1 MDKWLSEW
9 QTEVALAS
17 CEQCDWLYLLPP
29 TRLPER
35 CPHCGA
41 AAVAQLD
48 ETTNQP
54 VYTHPPELVLPFQVD
69 ARQAQQKVLAF
80 AKGAWFAPSDLKGEK
95 LHGRLQPLYLPLWL
109 VDADV
114 QAGWQAEMGFDYQ
127 VVSHRE
133 EFQNNRWHT
142 REVKETRI
150 RWEPRVG
157 TLQRRYDNRV
167 APALEE
173 QSAIERE
180 VGRFDLRGARPY
192 QPDTIAHA
200 FARLPNRPPDDAWSD
215 AQIAFMQA
223 AGEECRQAATADHM
237 RQYQWQ
243 PHFANTHWTQLL
255 YPIYTT
261 YYTDDD
267 GKTHTLT
274 IHGQTGRLA
283 GRRQASMKKARRW
296 SLVIGVVA
304 AAFFIVSFIL
314 LLAGL
319 VYEVALVMAGL
330 LFVGAVVTAVA
341 AFIPV
346 VAAWYLNHYS
356 Q

>member
-1 MDKWLSEW
+1 MENWLSDW
-9 QTEVALAS
+9 QTDVALAG
-17 CEQCDWLYLLPP
+17 CEQCDWLYMLPP
-29 TRLPER
+29 SRLPER

-41 AAVAQLD
+41 AALAALD
-48 ETTNQP
+48 ETTNKP

-69 ARQAQQKVLAF
+69 PRQAQQKLLAF
-80 AKGAWFAPSDLKGEK
+80 AKGTWFAPADLQGEK
-95 LHGRLQPLYLPLWL
+95 LNGRLQPLYLPLWL

-114 QAGWQAEMGFDYQ
+114 QAEWQAEMGFDYQ
-127 VVSHRE
+127 VVSHQE
-133 EFQNNRWHT
+133 EFQNNQWRT
-142 REVKETRI
+142 RQVKETRI

-157 TLQRRYDNRV
+157 TLHRHYDNRV

-173 QSAIERE
+173 QAAIEKK
-180 VGRFDLRGARPY
+180 VGRFDRQEARPY
-192 QPDTIAHA
+192 QPDALTHA
-200 FARLPNRPPDDAWSD
+200 FARLPNRPPDDAWPD
-215 AQIAFMQA
+215 AQLALMQA
-223 AGEECRQAATADHM
+223 AGEECQQAAAANHI
-237 RQYQWQ
+237 RQYHWQ

-283 GRRQASMKKARRW
+283 GRRLASMKKARRW
-296 SLVIGVVA
+296 SLLIGAVA
-304 AAFFIVSFIL
+304 AALFIVSFIL

-319 VYEVALVMAGL
+319 VYEVALAMAGL
-330 LFVGAVVTAVA
+330 LFVVAVVTAVA
-341 AFIPV
+341 AFIPILI
-346 VAAWYLNHYS
+346 AWYLNHHS